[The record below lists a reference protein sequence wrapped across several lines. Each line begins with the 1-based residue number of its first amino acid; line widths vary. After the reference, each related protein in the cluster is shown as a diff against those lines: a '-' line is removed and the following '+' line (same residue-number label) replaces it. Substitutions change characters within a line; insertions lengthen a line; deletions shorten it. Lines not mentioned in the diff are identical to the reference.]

1 VARNQACV
9 TSRTMHKFENPDDK
23 AEQSNVTRLP
33 RLRPAS
39 HRSFPGVAVCV
50 SGTCSD
56 QALVRRTVESVI
68 DQDYPG
74 SIVLMVPEGTTPDRR
89 WIRQDADRS
98 RRVILSPRADAAV
111 ELDCNTAFA
120 IALELRPRLE
130 FVALLKCGEVAPPQW
145 LSFLMKAQQEF
156 DADLVAGPVKAVF
169 DEAPS
174 DWMLSGRFFD
184 RFGIQR
190 GPIPRIPAADN
201 LLIRADV
208 IRSCL
213 PQVFV
218 PDPVPHESEWIDFA
232 YRVEALGFASICAND
247 AVVFDA
253 VPKSRMTKEW
263 VIAKEYDKAL
273 ATTRAQSHYKASHLA
288 DTSRRLHACGLFVS
302 GLVTGGWGLFD
313 EARLLRARLMLARAQ
328 GMMAREISG
337 GSRKKDAA

>member
-1 VARNQACV
+1 M
-9 TSRTMHKFENPDDK
+9 SRTMQKSENPEEK
-23 AEQSNVTRLP
+23 SQQSNVRRLP
-33 RLRPAS
+33 TRRPAS
-39 HRSFPGVAVCV
+39 HRSFPAVVVCV

-56 QALVRRTVESVI
+56 QALVRRTAEAVI
-68 DQDYPG
+68 DQDHPG
-74 SIVLMVPEGTTPDRR
+74 SVVLMVPEGTGTDRR
-89 WIRQDADRS
+89 WIRQDVDRS
-98 RRVILSPRADAAV
+98 RRVILCPRADASF

-120 IALELRPRLE
+120 IALQLRPPVE
-130 FVALLKCGEVAPPQW
+130 FVALLKCGELAPAQW
-145 LSFLMKAQQEF
+145 LSSLMKAQQEF
-156 DADLVAGPVKAVF
+156 DADLVVGPVKAVF

-213 PQVFV
+213 PRVFV
-218 PDPVPHESEWIDFA
+218 PKSVPHESEWVDFA

-247 AVVFDA
+247 AVVFDV

-263 VIAKEYDKAL
+263 VIAREYCEAL
-273 ATTRAQSHYKASHLA
+273 AKARAQSHYKASRLA
-288 DTSRRLHACGLFVS
+288 DASRRLYACGLFVS

-337 GSRKKDAA
+337 ESRKKDAA

>member
-1 VARNQACV
+1 M
-9 TSRTMHKFENPDDK
+9 SRTMQKPENPEEK
-23 AEQSNVTRLP
+23 AEQSNIRRLP

-39 HRSFPGVAVCV
+39 HRSFPGVVVCV

-56 QALVRRTVESVI
+56 QALVRRTAEAVI
-68 DQDYPG
+68 AQDYPG
-74 SIVLMVPEGTTPDRR
+74 SVILMVLEGTATDRQ
-89 WIRQDADRS
+89 WIRQDVDRS
-98 RRVILSPRADAAV
+98 RRVILCPRANASF

-120 IALELRPRLE
+120 IALQLRPPVE
-130 FVALLKCGEVAPPQW
+130 FVALLKCGELAPAQW
-145 LSFLMKAQQEF
+145 LSSLMKAQQEF
-156 DADLVAGPVKAVF
+156 DADLVVGPVKAVF

-213 PQVFV
+213 PRVFV
-218 PDPVPHESEWIDFA
+218 PNSVPHESEWIDFA

-247 AVVFDA
+247 AVVFDV

-263 VIAKEYDKAL
+263 VIAREYYKAL
-273 ATTRAQSHYKASHLA
+273 ANARAQSLYQASRAA
-288 DTSRRLHACGLFVS
+288 DASRRLRACGLLVS
-302 GLVTGGWGLFD
+302 GLVSCGWGWFD
-313 EARLLRARLMLARAQ
+313 EAGLLRARLKLARAQ
-328 GMMAREISG
+328 GMLAREISRE
-337 GSRKKDAA
+337 SREKEAA

>member
-1 VARNQACV
+1 MSSVM
-9 TSRTMHKFENPDDK
+9 SRTMQKPDKPEEK
-23 AEQSNVTRLP
+23 AEQSNVRRLP
-33 RLRPAS
+33 TRRPGS
-39 HRSFPGVAVCV
+39 DRSFPGVAVCV

-56 QALVRRTVESVI
+56 QALVRRTAEAVI

-74 SIVLMVPEGTTPDRR
+74 SVVLMVPEGAGTDRR
-89 WIRQDADRS
+89 WIRWDIDRS
-98 RRVILSPRADAAV
+98 RRVILCPHAD

-120 IALELRPRLE
+120 IALQMRPAVE
-130 FVALLKCGEVAPPQW
+130 FVALLKCGELAPAQW
-145 LSFLMKAQQEF
+145 LSSLMKAQQEF
-156 DADLVAGPVKAVF
+156 DADLVVGPVKAVF

-174 DWMLSGRFFD
+174 DWMLSGSFFD

-218 PDPVPHESEWIDFA
+218 PNSVPHESEWIDFA

-247 AVVFDA
+247 AVVFDV

-263 VIAKEYDKAL
+263 VIAREYYKAL
-273 ATTRAQSHYKASHLA
+273 ANARAQSLYKASRVA
-288 DTSRRLHACGLFVS
+288 DASRRLRACGLLVS
-302 GLVTGGWGLFD
+302 SLVSCGWGWLD
-313 EARLLRARLMLARAQ
+313 EAGLLRARLKLARAQ
-328 GMMAREISG
+328 GMMAREISRQ
-337 GSRKKDAA
+337 SREKEAA